1 MKFGCLLGAGSKDDE
16 MRVVGQFSFNF
27 ETRAVCVCVCVRVCV
42 FGEKNL
48 AR

>member
-1 MKFGCLLGAGSKDDE
+1 MKFGCLLDARSKDDE

-27 ETRAVCVCVCVRVCV
+27 VTRAVCV
-42 FGEKNL
+42 FGEKNV